1 MGVIAR
7 KPKLVHPL
15 LGYICG
21 MCSDELP
28 YGQIADKVLEAKG
41 YAHDLEAQLAGAV
54 DALREL
60 ADAAKS
66 WLEPEGSGEH
76 VRRCARSGAVGGV
89 RDGPGWRGVGSRAR
103 VRAGGGTGRGERG

>member
-1 MGVIAR
+1 
-7 KPKLVHPL
+7 
-15 LGYICG
+15 

-66 WLEPEGSGEH
+66 WLEPEGSRGYAH
-76 VRRCARSGAVGGV
+76 PAMTKARQALDHVGGQ
-89 RDGPGWRGVGSRAR
+89 
-103 VRAGGGTGRGERG
+103 

>member
-60 ADAAKS
+60 R
-66 WLEPEGSGEH
+66 G
-76 VRRCARSGAVGGV
+76 RREVVESRRFARYAHPAMTKARQRSTTSRGAV
-89 RDGPGWRGVGSRAR
+89 DGRPGAPSTRSPPG
-103 VRAGGGTGRGERG
+103 